1 MIRTYKIYRKP
12 IQRTDG
18 KWLTSDLYAA
28 GFFVAR
34 GSECVGVEPT
44 SENKRYAIVISP
56 REAFTQDIEDWCSN
70 ATVPV
75 REFLD
80 GVYLVNSLI
89 REFGDGHE
97 RARCNGGGNDGT
109 RVGAISPRELKRP
122 AAPATRF

>member
-18 KWLTSDLYAA
+18 NWLTSDLYAA

-44 SENKRYAIVISP
+44 SEQGRYAFVISP
-56 REAFTQDIEDWCSN
+56 REGFGEDIEDWCSN
-70 ATVPV
+70 GLVGV

-80 GVYLVNSLI
+80 GVYLVKSLL
-89 REFGDGHE
+89 RGL
-97 RARCNGGGNDGT
+97 R
-109 RVGAISPRELKRP
+109 
-122 AAPATRF
+122 